1 MVRAGGAD
9 VEARAPVRW
18 CGSGDVGRTIWSMV
32 SSGMGR
38 AREREGEL
46 GEEKG
51 REFGRIYR
59 ERAPGREETRRVA
72 SWLPSM
78 SLRSNGEEKRLS

>member
-1 MVRAGGAD
+1 MVRAGSAD

-18 CGSGDVGRTIWSMV
+18 RGSCDGRRTVWSTT

-38 AREREGEL
+38 ARAREGEL

-59 ERAPGREETRRVA
+59 ERVAGWEGTRQVA

-78 SLRSNGEEKRLS
+78 ALGSNGEEKRLS

>member
-1 MVRAGGAD
+1 
-9 VEARAPVRW
+9 VRW
-18 CGSGDVGRTIWSMV
+18 RGSGDGGRMVWSTA

-59 ERAPGREETRRVA
+59 ERAPGREGKQRVA

-78 SLRSNGEEKRLS
+78 ALGSNGEEKRLS

>member
-1 MVRAGGAD
+1 MVQAGSAD

-18 CGSGDVGRTIWSMV
+18 RGSGDGGRTVWST

-46 GEEKG
+46 GEEKE

-59 ERAPGREETRRVA
+59 ERAAGREGKRQVA

-78 SLRSNGEEKRLS
+78 ALGSNGEEKWLS